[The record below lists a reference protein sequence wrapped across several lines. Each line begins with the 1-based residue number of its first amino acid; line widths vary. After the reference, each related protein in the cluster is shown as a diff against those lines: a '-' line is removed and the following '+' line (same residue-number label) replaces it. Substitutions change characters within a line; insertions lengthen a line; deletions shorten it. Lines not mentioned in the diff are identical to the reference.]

1 VSGRGL
7 SRRGALL
14 AALVTLAALSAAV
27 GVAGGEEVQRGDLIV
42 SLDGEL
48 SPLTLPRHELAPVA
62 VELSGRLRTTD
73 GAPPPQVSRF
83 ELRLPRQAR
92 IDRHGLPSCPVRRLA
107 YTTSAEAMAA
117 CGAALIGHGTLG
129 ADVKLPNQSPFP
141 VQAQVLAFNTR
152 VGGRPGIV
160 LHAFSANPPTAIVVP
175 FAIRK
180 GSGRLGIRLVAHLTK
195 ALGPWPR
202 ITAFDV
208 RLFRRFPRDG
218 GSASYL
224 SASCPIPKGLTAGFL
239 SLAQLSLAFP
249 GGEHIGVGIARSC
262 RAPAVPGFEED
273 LDRLLAG

>member
-1 VSGRGL
+1 VSRKRR
-7 SRRGALL
+7 SRRCAIV
-14 AALVTLAALSAAV
+14 AAIVTLAAVLAAV

-48 SPLTLPRHELAPVA
+48 SPLTLPRHEQAPVA

-92 IDRHGLPSCPVRRLA
+92 IDGRGLPSCPVPRLE

-129 ADVKLPNQSPFP
+129 ADVKLPDQSPFP
-141 VQAQVLAFNTR
+141 VVARVLAFNTR
-152 VGGRPGIV
+152 VGGGAGVV
-160 LHAFSANPPTAIVVP
+160 LHAFTGNPPTAIVVP

-180 GSGRLGIRLVAHLTK
+180 GGGRLGIRLVAHLTK

-202 ITAFDV
+202 ITAFDI
-208 RLFRRFPRDG
+208 RLFRRFPRRG
-218 GSASYL
+218 RSASYL
-224 SASCPIPKGLTAGFL
+224 SASCPIPKRLTAGFF

-249 GGEHIGVGIARSC
+249 GGGNIGVGIARGC
-262 RAPAVPGFEED
+262 RAPTEH
-273 LDRLLAG
+273 